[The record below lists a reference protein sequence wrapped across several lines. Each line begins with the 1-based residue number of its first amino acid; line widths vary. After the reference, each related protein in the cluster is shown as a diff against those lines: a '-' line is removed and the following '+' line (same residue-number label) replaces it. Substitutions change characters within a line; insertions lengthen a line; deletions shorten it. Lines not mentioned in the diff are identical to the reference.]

1 MTLYLAL
8 LTLTLATSQTLK
20 LEVSHTVEEY
30 LSQLGLTPD
39 EFIIVVSDEMSEG
52 PKYCM
57 R

>member
-30 LSQLGLTPD
+30 FVIMHLTNYG
-39 EFIIVVSDEMSEG
+39 EKHHNI
-52 PKYCM
+52 
-57 R
+57 